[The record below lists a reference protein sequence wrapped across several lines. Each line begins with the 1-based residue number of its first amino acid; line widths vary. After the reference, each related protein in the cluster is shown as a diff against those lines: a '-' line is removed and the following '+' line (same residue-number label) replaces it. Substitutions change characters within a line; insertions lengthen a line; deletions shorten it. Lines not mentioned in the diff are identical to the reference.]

1 MRPDMHA
8 GRVPP
13 DEERFSV
20 LVGFLHKF
28 DRAAGNFLVD
38 CLHTFHGERAGIL
51 AGLFSPRTE
60 TWVGWRRIVRGRG
73 HATQYAAWA
82 KSHFYLAVA
91 GTVSFVGFPDFLS
104 F

>member
-1 MRPDMHA
+1 MHA

-13 DEERFSV
+13 DEERFPV
-20 LVGFLHKF
+20 VVGFLHKF

-51 AGLFSPRTE
+51 AGLFAPRTE

-82 KSHFYLAVA
+82 KSRPELRVLRVVRILGLLFRVQ
-91 GTVSFVGFPDFLS
+91 VV
-104 F
+104 